1 MRLIFEELRDPR
13 LASIGI
19 GAVIACDTCGE
30 KIVGQDAGIVVF
42 ESDAEGKRAGTFRT
56 IHKVKCETSE
66 TRPLSWQDLDV
77 FLRDV
82 VGNAQIDLEETER
95 RISGPGGS
103 SEFGFH
109 I

>member
-1 MRLIFEELRDPR
+1 
-13 LASIGI
+13 
-19 GAVIACDTCGE
+19 
-30 KIVGQDAGIVVF
+30 
-42 ESDAEGKRAGTFRT
+42 
-56 IHKVKCETSE
+56 VKCETSE